1 MSEEDAAF
9 EEVWQILRAENYYQ
23 LGAWLTKHADSMKN
37 NERFSRRYLMGEP
50 GRKSVW
56 TDNNSKEEA

>member
-9 EEVWQILRAENYYQ
+9 EEVWQILRAENYCQ
-23 LGAWLTKHADSMKN
+23 LGAWLINHADSIKDN
-37 NERFSRRYLMGEP
+37 ASFRRRYLMGEP

-56 TDNNSKEEA
+56 WANNNKEEA